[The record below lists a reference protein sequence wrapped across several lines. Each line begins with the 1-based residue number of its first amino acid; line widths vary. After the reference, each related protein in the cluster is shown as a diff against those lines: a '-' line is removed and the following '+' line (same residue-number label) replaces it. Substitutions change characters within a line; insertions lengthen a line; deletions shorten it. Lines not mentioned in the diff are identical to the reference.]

1 MNGVTYRA
9 LDQVLRSLGFTC
21 RVLRQEPAARWY
33 EHPETGAIVSLP
45 LLPDDEEVFPNHLAA
60 VRATLDIYRI
70 AGPLDL
76 AAQLQTVS

>member
-1 MNGVTYRA
+1 MNGITYRA

-45 LLPDDEEVFPNHLAA
+45 LLPEDEGVFPNQLAA
-60 VRATLDIYRI
+60 VRATLDMYGI
-70 AGPLDL
+70 AGPLEF
-76 AAQLQTVS
+76 AAELQTVS

>member
-1 MNGVTYRA
+1 MNAITYRA
-9 LDQVLRSLGFTC
+9 LDRALRSLGFTC

-45 LLPDDEEVFPNHLAA
+45 LLPEDEPVFPNHLAA
-60 VRATLDIYRI
+60 VQGTLKMFGI
-70 AGPLDL
+70 ADPLDF

>member
-9 LDQVLRSLGFTC
+9 LDKVLRSLGFTC

-45 LLPDDEEVFPNHLAA
+45 LLPEDEEVFPNHLAA
-60 VRATLDIYRI
+60 VRATLDMYGI
-70 AGPLDL
+70 AEPLEF
-76 AAQLQTVS
+76 AAELQKTS

>member
-9 LDQVLRSLGFTC
+9 LDKVLRSLGFTC

-45 LLPDDEEVFPNHLAA
+45 LLPEDEQVFPNHLAA
-60 VRATLDIYRI
+60 VQGTLKEYGI
-70 AGPLDL
+70 ADPLDL
-76 AAQLQTVS
+76 AAELQKAS

>member
-1 MNGVTYRA
+1 MNGVAYRE

-45 LLPDDEEVFPNHLAA
+45 LLPEDDQVFPHHLAV
-60 VRATLDIYRI
+60 VRETLNMYGI
-70 AGPLDL
+70 ADPLQL
-76 AAQLQTVS
+76 AAQLQTTS